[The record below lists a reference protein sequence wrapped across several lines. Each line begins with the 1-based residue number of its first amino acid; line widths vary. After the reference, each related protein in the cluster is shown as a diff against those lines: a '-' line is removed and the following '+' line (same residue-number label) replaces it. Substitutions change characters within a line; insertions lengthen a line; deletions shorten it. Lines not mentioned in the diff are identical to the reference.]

1 MFTLQRPLQSMT
13 SIGRTSPF
21 MSSVRSKK
29 RSLSGPN
36 ILMKS
41 LPVPQG
47 KCVTATFE
55 SPAAPFTH
63 SLSVPSPPQA

>member
-1 MFTLQRPLQSMT
+1 MT
-13 SIGRTSPF
+13 SMGRTSPF

-29 RSLSGPN
+29 RSLSLPN

-47 KCVTATFE
+47 KWVTAALGR
-55 SPAAPFTH
+55 PAAPFTH